1 MNFRMLVKGC
11 SMETDNT
18 FSNQNF
24 VSQINDMLKVT
35 TCNSEEAIFEAV
47 IL

>member
-1 MNFRMLVKGC
+1 
-11 SMETDNT
+11 METDNT

-35 TCNSEEAIFEAV
+35 TCNSEEAIFFEAV